1 MKTSIIPSSIFAGI
15 LIGIAGWGF
24 LANPVLGM
32 FLFCVGLIGVVKYG
46 VKLYTGTA
54 GFLIGWGDVLPLFI
68 ILLGNII
75 GCLAVATVSLWSP
88 MALPEAATGIIAA
101 RLKTGWFGT
110 GLLAIGCGLLMS
122 FAVDYARKNRDF
134 SDWLPLLFAVPAFI
148 LCGFPHCVAD
158 AFYCCVYLLNS
169 SDIAWGSLVAYYAS
183 IVMGN
188 FIGCNAY
195 RILS

>member
-122 FAVDYARKNRDF
+122 FAVDFARKNRDF
-134 SDWLPLLFAVPAFI
+134 SDWLTLLLAVAAFI
-148 LCGFPHCVAD
+148 LCGFPNCVAD
-158 AFYCCVYLLNS
+158 AFY
-169 SDIAWGSLVAYYAS
+169 
-183 IVMGN
+183 
-188 FIGCNAY
+188 
-195 RILS
+195 